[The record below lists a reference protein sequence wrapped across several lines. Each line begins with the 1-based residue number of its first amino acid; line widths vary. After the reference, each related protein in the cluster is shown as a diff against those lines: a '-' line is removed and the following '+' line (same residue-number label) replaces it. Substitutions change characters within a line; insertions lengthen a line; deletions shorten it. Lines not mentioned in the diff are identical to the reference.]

1 MRDYSSTGGLGA
13 AIRQGV
19 LVLSGYGLRVSVERG
34 HLVCSDGYCDVR
46 RRLRLHRATS
56 GLRRL
61 VQLGTSGIITLE
73 AVRWLHGIGA
83 GLVQL
88 TGRGEVLLASGPPG
102 LDDARLRRAQATA
115 PTRDVGL
122 RITRDLLRAK
132 LLGQARVLDRL
143 AAPAVAATLRR
154 ACGALDRAPTL
165 ERMRSI
171 EAESGMA
178 YWEAWR
184 AVPVRFARRDERVV
198 PDHWTVAG
206 TRSSP
211 LTGQPRRAVSPAHAI
226 LNYLYAVLESE
237 ARIATQAVGLDPGM
251 GILHADQPARDS
263 FALDLMEPVRPS
275 VDAFALDL
283 LRERVFS
290 RDDFVEDEHGV
301 CALVGPLRRDLA
313 QTGPLWAKEIG
324 PWAERA
330 AALLAESARRR
341 ERPIRVPTPL
351 TQANRSAGRS
361 GIRRRPPRTAMRP
374 RVDIPRACLACGAI
388 IEGAQTR
395 ARYCAACLP
404 DVKRAISE
412 KTLDLARLAKA
423 LKGPVS
429 EETRTRLGRAT
440 AAASRERRRWE
451 EAHPDLP
458 DPAEFRTRIAPL
470 LATVPVRQLARLVGL
485 SIPYI
490 AAIKRGE
497 RTPHPRHW
505 ERIEETVR
513 ALLGRGG
520 EDAMPRE

>member
-1 MRDYSSTGGLGA
+1 MRDYSSTGGPGP

-46 RRLRLHRATS
+46 RRLQPHRATS

-61 VQLGTSGIITLE
+61 VLLGTSGIMTLE

-171 EAESGMA
+171 EAESGLA

-184 AVPVRFARRDERVV
+184 AVPVRFARRDERMV

-251 GILHADQPARDS
+251 GILHTDQPARDS

-330 AALLAESARRR
+330 AALLAESVPVPRR

-361 GIRRRPPRTAMRP
+361 GIRRKPPRAATRP
-374 RVDIPRACLACGAI
+374 RVGIPRACFTCGAV

-395 ARYCAACLP
+395 P
-404 DVKRAISE
+404 
-412 KTLDLARLAKA
+412 
-423 LKGPVS
+423 
-429 EETRTRLGRAT
+429 
-440 AAASRERRRWE
+440 
-451 EAHPDLP
+451 
-458 DPAEFRTRIAPL
+458 
-470 LATVPVRQLARLVGL
+470 ATVP
-485 SIPYI
+485 
-490 AAIKRGE
+490 
-497 RTPHPRHW
+497 
-505 ERIEETVR
+505 R
-513 ALLGRGG
+513 ASR
-520 EDAMPRE
+520 M